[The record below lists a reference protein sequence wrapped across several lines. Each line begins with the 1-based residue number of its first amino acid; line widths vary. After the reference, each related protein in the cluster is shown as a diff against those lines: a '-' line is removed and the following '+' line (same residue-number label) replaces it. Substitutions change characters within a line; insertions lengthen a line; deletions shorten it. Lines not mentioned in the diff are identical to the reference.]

1 MTAAGTNL
9 YVANTLGD
17 SVSII
22 DTSTQSYVRTIPVG
36 SGPTQMVYLLGKLYV
51 ANSTSTSISSIN
63 TSKLLATISTGL
75 NPVSFTTLAN
85 RYLYVV
91 NSKNKNV
98 TVIDAA
104 DTTSVQIS
112 EPKTQITV
120 GNGPSGLVLVG
131 KKIYVTNTDDGTVSV
146 IDTTNNTVTK
156 TLSVGEKPSAIV
168 ALGTSVFVTNSGVD
182 TVSMIDTTTDVVKQ
196 TIKVGTSP
204 ISMTVSGTKVYV
216 QNKDSKDIS
225 IIYTGTPL
233 LKSFSTDTPDG
244 TYRDGAIMNIVA
256 SFDQKLASGSTMTL
270 LLNNG
275 VELVLD
281 SINDQQL
288 SANYTV

>member
-1 MTAAGTNL
+1 
-9 YVANTLGD
+9 
-17 SVSII
+17 
-22 DTSTQSYVRTIPVG
+22 
-36 SGPTQMVYLLGKLYV
+36 
-51 ANSTSTSISSIN
+51 
-63 TSKLLATISTGL
+63 
-75 NPVSFTTLAN
+75 
-85 RYLYVV
+85 
-91 NSKNKNV
+91 
-98 TVIDAA
+98 
-104 DTTSVQIS
+104 
-112 EPKTQITV
+112 
-120 GNGPSGLVLVG
+120 
-131 KKIYVTNTDDGTVSV
+131 
-146 IDTTNNTVTK
+146 
-156 TLSVGEKPSAIV
+156 
-168 ALGTSVFVTNSGVD
+168 
-182 TVSMIDTTTDVVKQ
+182 
-196 TIKVGTSP
+196 
-204 ISMTVSGTKVYV
+204 MTVSGTKVYV